1 MGTTINCPEIRTE
14 TSLTPQDRAEARD
27 AYVRAFDRQFADWA
41 EIAKAC
47 IDVERDKDYLRLG
60 FKTWHEWLLDA
71 APMSR
76 SYIYIVVG
84 RYKELAPDISHEEL
98 SKMPLGS
105 AKVLA
110 SVSSSVRQNPKLQS
124 VAIKKPK
131 ELREFIRDNHP
142 DQHIEGIVE
151 KRLKFTTS
159 QWERVE
165 AVYEAYLL
173 TDEGASLE
181 TFIEWLCSEQDV

>member
-1 MGTTINCPEIRTE
+1 MGTANCPEIRVKSGLSSRE
-14 TSLTPQDRAEARD
+14 RAEARD
-27 AYVRAFDRQFADWA
+27 SYVRAFDRQFADWA

-47 IDVERDKDYLRLG
+47 IDVERDKDYLILG

-84 RYKELAPDISHEEL
+84 RYKELVPDIPHEEL
-98 SKMPLGS
+98 SRIPLGS

-110 SVSSSVRQNPKLQS
+110 GVSSTVRRNPKVKS
-124 VAIKKPK
+124 AAIKEPK
-131 ELREFIRDNHP
+131 KFREYIRDHHP

-151 KRLKFTTS
+151 RKLKFTTS

-165 AVYEAYLL
+165 ACYEAYLL

-181 TFIEWLCSEQDV
+181 TFIEWLCSEQDA